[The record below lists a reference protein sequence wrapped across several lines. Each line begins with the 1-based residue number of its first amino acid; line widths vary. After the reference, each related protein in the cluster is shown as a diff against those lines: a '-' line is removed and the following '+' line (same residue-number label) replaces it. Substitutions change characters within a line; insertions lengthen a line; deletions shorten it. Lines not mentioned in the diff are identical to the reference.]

1 MSFRRSDMQEAF
13 FVASEASFRVW
24 GYATT
29 DPLEEVLRPGYFRA
43 ASSVARVGELIYVR
57 MQARR
62 GAPWQGRSSEPVHT
76 ALLMIVPRDR
86 QTGPHVRLVQDFG
99 NSDEPP
105 GFGEG

>member
-1 MSFRRSDMQEAF
+1 MPRPIRSRR
-13 FVASEASFRVW
+13 RC
-24 GYATT
+24 G
-29 DPLEEVLRPGYFRA
+29 RA
-43 ASSVARVGELIYVR
+43 ASGQRQHAQVGELIYVR